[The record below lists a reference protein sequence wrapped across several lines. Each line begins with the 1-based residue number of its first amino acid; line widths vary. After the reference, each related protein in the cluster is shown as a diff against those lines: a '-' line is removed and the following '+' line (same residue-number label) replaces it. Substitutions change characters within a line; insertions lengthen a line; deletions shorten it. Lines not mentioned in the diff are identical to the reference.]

1 VNDEWYVGVYEPLT
15 RKATRLTHKDRKPHG
30 VDERETLMRDEPETM
45 RKISALHLSEARRHA
60 VSLMSSGD
68 PKVKARG
75 IALLVQVESRLAR
88 LFGLDV
94 RVNSE
99 VESTDLDD
107 DHDRPIPILK
117 YQRMMGGDY
126 RGVSYYQ
133 ALKFQRMMMGE
144 DDSGVNYDEAESK
157 KP

>member
-1 VNDEWYVGVYEPLT
+1 
-15 RKATRLTHKDRKPHG
+15 
-30 VDERETLMRDEPETM
+30 
-45 RKISALHLSEARRHA
+45 
-60 VSLMSSGD
+60 MSSGD

>member
-1 VNDEWYVGVYEPLT
+1 
-15 RKATRLTHKDRKPHG
+15 LTHKDRKPHG

-45 RKISALHLSEARRHA
+45 RKISALYLSEARRHS

-68 PKVKARG
+68 PKLKARG

-107 DHDRPIPILK
+107 DGPIPILK

-126 RGVSYYQ
+126 SGVSYYQ
-133 ALKFQRMMMGE
+133 ALKFQRMMGE
-144 DDSGVNYDEAESK
+144 DDSGVNYDEAESE

>member
-1 VNDEWYVGVYEPLT
+1 M
-15 RKATRLTHKDRKPHG
+15 THKDRKPHG
-30 VDERETLMRDEPETM
+30 VDERETLTRDDPETM
-45 RKISALHLSEARRHA
+45 RKISALHLSEARQHA

-68 PKVKARG
+68 PTVKARG
-75 IALLVQVESRLAR
+75 IALLLQVESRWAR
-88 LFGLDV
+88 LYGLDAP
-94 RVNSE
+94 VNWE

-107 DHDRPIPILK
+107 DGPIPILK

-126 RGVSYYQ
+126 SGVSYKQ
-133 ALKFQRMMMGE
+133 ALKFQRLTGG